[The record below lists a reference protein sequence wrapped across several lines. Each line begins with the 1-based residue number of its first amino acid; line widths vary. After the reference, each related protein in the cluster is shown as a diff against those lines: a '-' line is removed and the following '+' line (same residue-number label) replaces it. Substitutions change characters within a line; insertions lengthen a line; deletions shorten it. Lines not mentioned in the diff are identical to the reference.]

1 MTVKWVYEN
10 VTGFDAF
17 YSKLNIVLLI
27 TSLCLWKKYHPRHTT
42 VLYVDKSF
50 KSINF
55 INMSLLNIKC

>member
-42 VLYVDKSF
+42 VLYVDKSTYDKF
-50 KSINF
+50 LITIF
-55 INMSLLNIKC
+55 NI